1 VTPLTSALLEG
12 INNNDDEAF
21 LGAEES
27 VVAFKFGT
35 GWLVE
40 PYAQLLSTQPPQQ
53 ADIDALKAALVAF
66 VKREPSP
73 NTGTAIFA
81 LGKFE
86 DPALIPLF
94 REQLA
99 LHTALILQQ
108 SSIIIQNL
116 IIALDNHGEQ
126 IISGTGSGTL
136 EIEKNL
142 RDARIYL
149 EKPTQKIYYV

>member
-108 SSIIIQNL
+108 SSIIQNL

-126 IISGTGSGTL
+126 IISGKGSDIL
-136 EIEKNL
+136 QIEKNL
-142 RDARIYL
+142 SDARIYL